1 MQPPSRVALP
11 LLLFLPLHQAQDIVR
26 RSSVEYRPIRPREHA
41 GAGGA
46 SAPAGLGLS
55 LLSAALL
62 WWNEGRALREST
74 LLRAVLRQVHHLDGE
89 KELDPALDDTLIH
102 VSGRLESG
110 GVQDVD
116 FSAVQRQSA
125 LRLRRTTEVYQWR
138 EERHESEHRIS
149 PTEVRKEVTYRYRPS
164 WSTSNADSW
173 RFEVPSGHRNPQ
185 PVLPP
190 GVLDSTAVDAKL
202 SNGMAVPNELI
213 DQLNDFVPVPLGH
226 APIPQPAHL
235 PPALLV
241 RGGAVYLPHV
251 DAELRGLGEDG
262 EPRASQGQNRASMAR
277 MPVSLAGSAPLRTA
291 ADVARA
297 DAAAE
302 PSKWLAASGSERD
315 EGLEGRPL
323 LPLVPQPPPPAVG
336 DIRVRWEAVDSP
348 AEGVSILAMQ
358 RGVQA
363 TRRADV
369 PVVESGALTTPVGL
383 RRASLAPW
391 GDGSGHTVFRLVR
404 GLVSAE
410 EMVRQLR
417 AEERRRRWLLRT
429 VGWAGMAV
437 GFKLIL
443 RTIDAIASLVPF
455 GIGSILASLTS
466 TIGTFVALGSS
477 AGVSTLVIAIA
488 WLRFRPVAAALV
500 AAAAAATSL
509 APILLARAHANTPLP
524 RPR

>member
-1 MQPPSRVALP
+1 M
-11 LLLFLPLHQAQDIVR
+11 
-26 RSSVEYRPIRPREHA
+26 
-41 GAGGA
+41 
-46 SAPAGLGLS
+46 
-55 LLSAALL
+55 
-62 WWNEGRALREST
+62 
-74 LLRAVLRQVHHLDGE
+74 
-89 KELDPALDDTLIH
+89 
-102 VSGRLESG
+102 
-110 GVQDVD
+110 
-116 FSAVQRQSA
+116 
-125 LRLRRTTEVYQWR
+125 
-138 EERHESEHRIS
+138 
-149 PTEVRKEVTYRYRPS
+149 RKEVTYRYRPS

-455 GIGSILASLTS
+455 GIGAPTTAELPLVAKRPRFSPAARPHRDSRFLMCCRVGSILASLTS